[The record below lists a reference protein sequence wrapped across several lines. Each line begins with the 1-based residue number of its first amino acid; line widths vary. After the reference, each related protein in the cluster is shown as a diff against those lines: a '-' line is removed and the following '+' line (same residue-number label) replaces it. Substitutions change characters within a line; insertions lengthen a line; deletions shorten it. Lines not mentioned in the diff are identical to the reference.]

1 MGASEEGLVYWPFW
15 VYLGSVVVLI
25 VGMVGLSFILGQRRG
40 TPVTAT
46 PYESGIVTTGSARAR
61 FSINFYLTAVF
72 FVIFDIESVFIFSWA
87 VSAREVGW
95 MGYAGLS
102 FFVVMLLASLV
113 YLWGVGGLDYVQ
125 RTRGL
130 RETP

>member
-1 MGASEEGLVYWPFW
+1 MGVSEGVVYWPFW

-25 VGMVGLSFILGQRRG
+25 VGMVGVSYVLGQRRG

-46 PYESGIVTTGSARAR
+46 PFESGIVSTGSARVR

-87 VSAREVGW
+87 VAVREAGW
-95 MGYAGLS
+95 VGYAGL
-102 FFVVMLLASLV
+102 FFFIVMLLAALV
-113 YLWGVGGLDYVQ
+113 YLWGIGALDYVQ
-125 RTRGL
+125 RARASL
-130 RETP
+130 KEAP